1 MVRATALKK
10 RGKVEEANHAEVG
23 QRVAAVT
30 LRASSGDPNGLRLY
44 CRCRGVPVHNPGT
57 DDGHAVVTGDVMP
70 GVDDVMRLPLVM
82 SCSRMAS

>member
-10 RGKVEEANHAEVG
+10 LAKVEEANHAEVG

-30 LRASSGDPNGLRLY
+30 LRASSGDPKGLRLY

-57 DDGHAVVTGDVMP
+57 DDNI
-70 GVDDVMRLPLVM
+70 MRVPLVM
-82 SCSRMAS
+82 SCPAPMMSCGCHW